1 MDGLDAF
8 HFLVNRETRSRGTS
22 RETIMDGV
30 VEAHRRTGASPMTR
44 LVGAVYLAVISER
57 YLAAA
62 SGASADLVSE
72 RLDACLT
79 ALREWVR

>member
-1 MDGLDAF
+1 
-8 HFLVNRETRSRGTS
+8 
-22 RETIMDGV
+22 
-30 VEAHRRTGASPMTR
+30 MTR